1 MEIYFFLGKGGVGKT
16 TISAS
21 FATGVSVYNQDKKVL
36 IASLDPA
43 HNLGDAFDI
52 ELSNKIKKLTDNL
65 FAIEVD
71 LEKMIKEYLEDLS
84 RNLKNTYR
92 YLTSFNLDRYFDIL
106 RYSPGIEEYAVL
118 EAIKK
123 FVESEEYDIL
133 VFDTPPTG
141 ITTRVLALP
150 KLTLLWSKRLMGI
163 RRKILDRRKMVENV
177 KGKVEAILDDE
188 VITLTSDE
196 KEDQIMIELVKYSQ
210 EMEKIMNIFSSDLT
224 SINVVTMP
232 EDLALFETKRIVEAL
247 SEFGIKVKNI
257 YLNKYLICENPPEV
271 IKGKIEEQDRV
282 IIRMKNEIKNIK
294 IKEIPLLSKSPR
306 GIEELSKFYDN
317 YILV

>member
-21 FATGVSVYNQDKKVL
+21 FATGKSKFEKDKKVL

-52 ELSNKIKKLTDNL
+52 ELSNKIKKLTENL

-123 FVESEEYDIL
+123 FVESKEYEIL

-150 KLTLLWSKRLMGI
+150 KLTLLWSKRLMNI

-177 KGKVEAILDDE
+177 KGKVETILEDE
-188 VITLTSDE
+188 IITLTSDE
-196 KEDQIMIELVKYSQ
+196 KEDQIMIELLKYQ
-210 EMEKIMNIFSSDLT
+210 KEMEFLMNIFSSENT
-224 SINVVTMP
+224 NINVVTMP
-232 EDLALFETKRIVEAL
+232 EDLALFETKRIIESL
-247 SEFGIKVKNI
+247 SEFNIKVKNI
-257 YLNKYLICENPPEV
+257 YLNKYLICENPPDV
-271 IKGKIEEQDRV
+271 IKGKIEEQDKV
-282 IIRMKNEIKNIK
+282 IEKMRNEIKDIK

-306 GIEELSKFYDN
+306 GIEELLKFYDN

>member
-21 FATGVSVYNQDKKVL
+21 FATGISVYNKDKKIL

-52 ELSNKIKKLTDNL
+52 ELSNKVRKLTENL
-65 FAIEVD
+65 FAVEVD
-71 LEKMIKEYLEDLS
+71 LDKMIKEYLEDLS

-123 FVESEEYDIL
+123 YVECHEYDIL

-177 KGKVEAILDDE
+177 KGKIEAKLDDE
-188 VITLTSDE
+188 VINLTSDE
-196 KEDQIMIELVKYSQ
+196 REDQIMIELVKYSN
-210 EMEKIMNIFSSDLT
+210 EMENMMNLFSGNST
-224 SINVVTMP
+224 SINIVTMP
-232 EDLALFETKRIVEAL
+232 EDLALFETKRIIEAL
-247 SEFGIKVKNI
+247 SEFGIKIKNI

-271 IKGKIEEQDRV
+271 IKGKIEEQDSV
-282 IIRMKNEIKNIK
+282 IKKMEDEIKNIK
-294 IKEIPLLSKSPR
+294 IKQIPLLSKSPR
-306 GIEELSKFYDN
+306 GIEELIKFYDN

>member
-1 MEIYFFLGKGGVGKT
+1 MEIYFFIGKGGVGKT

-21 FATGVSVYNQDKKVL
+21 FSVGVSKYKKDKKVL

-65 FAIEVD
+65 FATEVD
-71 LEKMIKEYLEDLS
+71 LEKMIKEYLNDLAT
-84 RNLKNTYR
+84 NLRNTYK
-92 YLTSFNLDRYFDIL
+92 YLSSFNLERYFDIL

-123 FVESEEYDIL
+123 FLNMGEFDIL
-133 VFDTPPTG
+133 IFDTPPTG

-150 KLTLLWSKRLMGI
+150 KLTLLWSRRLMNV

-177 KGKVEAILDDE
+177 RGKVEAVIEDE

-196 KEDQIMIELVKYSQ
+196 KEDQIMIELVKYSK
-210 EMEKIMNIFSSDLT
+210 EMEDLMKLFQSDLT
-224 SINVVTMP
+224 KINVVTMP
-232 EDLALFETKRIVEAL
+232 EDLALFETKRIIESL
-247 SEFGIKVKNI
+247 KQFNIKLGTI
-257 YLNKYLICENPPEV
+257 YLNKYLICENPPDV
-271 IKGKIEEQDRV
+271 IKGKIIEQDRV
-282 IIRMKNEIKNIK
+282 IGKMKEELKNIK
-294 IKEIPLLSKSPR
+294 IKDIPLLSQSPR
-306 GIEELSKFYDN
+306 GIEELLKFYDN

>member
-21 FATGVSVYNQDKKVL
+21 FATGKSKYEKNKNVL
-36 IASLDPA
+36 VASLDPA
-43 HNLGDAFDI
+43 HNLGDDFDI

-65 FAIEVD
+65 FAVEVD

-118 EAIKK
+118 ESIKK
-123 FVESEEYDIL
+123 FVESKEYDVL

-150 KLTLLWSKRLMGI
+150 KLTLLWSKRLMSI

-177 KGKVEAILDDE
+177 KGKVEAVLDGE
-188 VITLTSDE
+188 VMTLTSDE
-196 KEDQIMIELVKYSQ
+196 KEDQIMIELIKYEK
-210 EMEKIMNIFSSDLT
+210 EMTNLMNLFSSENT
-224 SINVVTMP
+224 NINVVTMP
-232 EDLALFETKRIVEAL
+232 EDLALFETKRIIEGL
-247 SEFGIKVKNI
+247 SEFNIRVRNI

-282 IIRMKNEIKNIK
+282 IEKMKIEIKDIK
-294 IKEIPLLSKSPR
+294 IREIPLLSKSPR
-306 GIEELSKFYDN
+306 GIEELLKFYDN

>member
-21 FATGVSVYNQDKKVL
+21 FATGKSKYEKNKNVL
-36 IASLDPA
+36 VASLDPA

-65 FAIEVD
+65 FAVEVD

-118 EAIKK
+118 ESIKK
-123 FVESEEYDIL
+123 FVESKEYDVL

-150 KLTLLWSKRLMGI
+150 KLTLLWSNRLMSI

-177 KGKVEAILDDE
+177 KGKVEAVLDGE
-188 VITLTSDE
+188 VMTLTSDE
-196 KEDQIMIELVKYSQ
+196 KEDQIMIELIKYEK
-210 EMEKIMNIFSSDLT
+210 EMTNLMNLFSSENT
-224 SINVVTMP
+224 NINLVTMP
-232 EDLALFETKRIVEAL
+232 EDLALFETKRIIEGL
-247 SEFGIKVKNI
+247 SEFNIRVRNI

-282 IIRMKNEIKNIK
+282 IEKMKIEIKDIK
-294 IKEIPLLSKSPR
+294 IREIPLLSKSPR
-306 GIEELSKFYDN
+306 GIEELLKFYDN

>member
-21 FATGVSVYNQDKKVL
+21 FATGKSKYEKNKNVL
-36 IASLDPA
+36 VASLDPA

-65 FAIEVD
+65 YAVEVD
-71 LEKMIKEYLEDLS
+71 LEKMIKEYLDDLS

-118 EAIKK
+118 EAIKNFLNSK
-123 FVESEEYDIL
+123 DYNIL

-150 KLTLLWSKRLMGI
+150 KLTLLWSKRLMNI

-177 KGKVEAILDDE
+177 KGKVEAVLEDE
-188 VITLTSDE
+188 TITLTSEE
-196 KEDQIMIELVKYSQ
+196 KEDQIMIELMKYEK
-210 EMEKIMNIFSSDLT
+210 EMTNLMNLFSSDST
-224 SINVVTMP
+224 NINVVTMP
-232 EDLALFETKRIVEAL
+232 EDLALFETKRIIEGL
-247 SEFGIKVKNI
+247 SEFNIKVKNI

-271 IKGKIEEQDRV
+271 IKGKIEEQEKVIERMRV
-282 IIRMKNEIKNIK
+282 EIKGIK
-294 IKEIPLLSKSPR
+294 VKEIPLLSKSPR
-306 GIEELSKFYDN
+306 GIEELLKFYDN

>member
-177 KGKVEAILDDE
+177 KGKVEATIDDE

-257 YLNKYLICENPPEV
+257 YLNKYLICDNPPEV

>member
-21 FATGVSVYNQDKKVL
+21 FATGASIYNKNKKVL

-52 ELSNKIKKLTDNL
+52 ELSNKIKKLSDNL
-65 FAIEVD
+65 FAVEVD

-123 FVESEEYDIL
+123 FVESKEYDIL

-150 KLTLLWSKRLMGI
+150 KLTLHWSKRLMSI

-177 KGKVEAILDDE
+177 KGKVEATLEDE

-196 KEDQIMIELVKYSQ
+196 KEDQIMIELVKYSK

-232 EDLALFETKRIVEAL
+232 EDLALFETKRIIETL

-257 YLNKYLICENPPEV
+257 YLNKYLICDNPPEV

-282 IIRMKNEIKNIK
+282 IIRMKDEIKNIN

>member
-1 MEIYFFLGKGGVGKT
+1 MDIYFFLGKGGVGKT

-21 FATGVSVYNQDKKVL
+21 YATGVSIYNKDKKVL

-52 ELSNKIKKLTDNL
+52 ELTNKIKKLTDNL
-65 FAIEVD
+65 FAVEVD

-92 YLTSFNLDRYFDIL
+92 YLTSLNLDRYFDIL

-133 VFDTPPTG
+133 IFDTPPTG

-163 RRKILDRRKMVENV
+163 RRKILDRRKMIENV
-177 KGKVEAILDDE
+177 KGKIEANLENE

-196 KEDQIMIELVKYSQ
+196 KEDQIMIELVKYSK

-232 EDLALFETKRIVEAL
+232 EDLALFETKRIIEAL

-257 YLNKYLICENPPEV
+257 FLNKYLICDNPPEV

-282 IIRMKNEIKNIK
+282 ILKMKNEIKNIK

>member
-21 FATGVSVYNQDKKVL
+21 FATGSSIYNKNKKVL

-65 FAIEVD
+65 FAVEVD

-123 FVESEEYDIL
+123 FVESGEYDIL

-177 KGKVEAILDDE
+177 KGKVEATLEDE

-196 KEDQIMIELVKYSQ
+196 KEDQIMIELVKYSH
-210 EMEKIMNIFSSDLT
+210 EMERIMNIFSSDLT

-232 EDLALFETKRIVEAL
+232 EDLALFETKRIIEAL
-247 SEFGIKVKNI
+247 SEFGIKIKNI
-257 YLNKYLICENPPEV
+257 YLNKYLICDNPPEV

-282 IIRMKNEIKNIK
+282 IIRMKDEIKNIK

>member
-52 ELSNKIKKLTDNL
+52 ELSNKIKKITDNL
-65 FAIEVD
+65 FAVEVD

-123 FVESEEYDIL
+123 FVESEDYDIL

-177 KGKVEAILDDE
+177 KGKVEATLDDE

-232 EDLALFETKRIVEAL
+232 EDLALFETKRIIEAL

-257 YLNKYLICENPPEV
+257 YLNKYLICDNPPEV

>member
-1 MEIYFFLGKGGVGKT
+1 MDIYFFLGKGGVGKT

-21 FATGVSVYNQDKKVL
+21 FSVGLAHYNKNKKFL

-71 LEKMIKEYLEDLS
+71 LDKMIKEYLNDLATNM
-84 RNLKNTYR
+84 RNTYR
-92 YLTSFNLDRYFDIL
+92 YLSSFNLDRYFDIL

-118 EAIKK
+118 ESIKK
-123 FVESEEYDIL
+123 FLNSGNYDGLI
-133 VFDTPPTG
+133 FDTPPTG

-150 KLTLLWSKRLMGI
+150 RLTLLWSKRLMNI

-177 KGKVEAILDDE
+177 KGKTEALLEDE

-196 KEDQIMIELVKYSQ
+196 KEDQIMIELVKYNK
-210 EMEKIMNIFSSDLT
+210 EMEDLMNIFQSDIT
-224 SINVVTMP
+224 KINIVTMP
-232 EDLALFETKRIVEAL
+232 EDLALFETKRIIESL
-247 SEFGIKVKNI
+247 NNFDIKVNSI
-257 YLNKYLICENPPEV
+257 YLNKYLICDNPPDV
-271 IKGKIEEQDRV
+271 IKGKISEQDRV
-282 IIRMKNEIKNIK
+282 IERMKNEIKNIN
-294 IKEIPLLSKSPR
+294 IKDIPLLSQSPR
-306 GIEELSKFYDN
+306 GIEELIKFYDN
-317 YILV
+317 YLMI

>member
-52 ELSNKIKKLTDNL
+52 ELSNKIKKITDNL
-65 FAIEVD
+65 FAVEVD

-123 FVESEEYDIL
+123 FVESEDYDIL

-177 KGKVEAILDDE
+177 KGKVEATLDDE

-232 EDLALFETKRIVEAL
+232 EDLALFETKRIIEAL

-257 YLNKYLICENPPEV
+257 FLNKYLICDNPPEV

>member
-16 TISAS
+16 TVSAS
-21 FATGVSVYNQDKKVL
+21 FATGKSKYYKDKKVL

-65 FAIEVD
+65 FAVEVD
-71 LEKMIKEYLEDLS
+71 LEKMIKEYLEELS

-92 YLTSFNLDRYFDIL
+92 YLTSFNLERYFDIL

-123 FVESEEYDIL
+123 FVEDESYDIL

-150 KLTLLWSKRLMGI
+150 KLTLLWSKRLMNI

-177 KGKVEAILDDE
+177 RGKVEAVLDDE

-196 KEDQIMIELVKYSQ
+196 KEDQIMIELVKYSK
-210 EMEKIMNIFSSDLT
+210 EMEKLMNIFVSDHT

-232 EDLALFETKRIVEAL
+232 EDLALFETKRIIEAL
-247 SEFGIKVKNI
+247 SEFRIKVKNI
-257 YLNKYLICENPPEV
+257 YLNKYLICENPPDV
-271 IKGKIEEQDRV
+271 IKGKIEEQERV
-282 IIRMKNEIKNIK
+282 IQKMKVEIKDIN